1 MAYLESAQLIFR
13 DVHLR
18 DARQNVTLNNLEK
31 AVFQVIRAS
40 RPEVAL
46 ALDEQLEG
54 IVVSSRENTN
64 TGFFTTM
71 RPLHTQALIKQP
83 RVIGNVFAKI
93 EGMQNPMT
101 FTLFIK
107 DGVIDTLE
115 GASIEESTAD
125 IDFSIAKFEI
135 VKATMPH

>member
-1 MAYLESAQLIFR
+1 M
-13 DVHLR
+13 
-18 DARQNVTLNNLEK
+18 TLNSLEK
-31 AVFQVIRAS
+31 AVLQVIRAT
-40 RPEVAL
+40 RPEVAP
-46 ALDEQLEG
+46 ALDAQLED

-64 TGFFTTM
+64 AGFFTTM
-71 RPLHTQALIKQP
+71 KPLHTKMLIQQP
-83 RVIGNVFAKI
+83 RVIGNVFARI

-115 GASIEESTAD
+115 GASIDESTAD
-125 IDFSIAKFEI
+125 IDFSIAKFAI